1 MLIDSHAH
9 ITNEYYDD
17 IETVIND
24 AKKNNVLKIIN
35 CATSLNDI
43 EEITKISNKYNINYA
58 IGIHP
63 EEADKLDEVLKQKL
77 EGYIV
82 ENIQNKNFV
91 ALGEI
96 GLDYYYTKENR
107 DKQIELFD
115 YQLLLAEK
123 YKRPV
128 IIHSREATLDTINI
142 LKKHNVKGVIH
153 CFSGSYETA
162 CEYIKLGFALGI
174 GGIITF
180 KNCNLKDYVDKIDL
194 KNIIL
199 ETDCPFMTPEP
210 FRKYKN
216 EPKYVLETAKFLSNI
231 MQISLE
237 KLEEI
242 TTKNCKE
249 IFDIE

>member
-123 YKRPV
+123 YKKPV

-174 GGIITF
+174 GGVITF

-231 MQISLE
+231 MQIPLE

>member
-123 YKRPV
+123 YKKPV

-231 MQISLE
+231 MQIPLE

>member
-123 YKRPV
+123 YKKPV

>member
-123 YKRPV
+123 YKKPV

-174 GGIITF
+174 GGVITF

-216 EPKYVLETAKFLSNI
+216 EPKYVLETAKFLSSI
-231 MQISLE
+231 MQIPLE

>member
-123 YKRPV
+123 YKKPV

-174 GGIITF
+174 GGVITF